1 MHSTGLRWCWL
12 CLGVISWWLASLA
25 SLAQAQAQTFPDRPV
40 RMVVPFAAGGPVD
53 VIGRIMSQ
61 ELSKALK
68 QQFVVDNRLGAGGT
82 IAAEHVATA
91 PADGHTLLFGSTS
104 TLAVAP
110 ALYSKVAYHPVK
122 SFVPVSAVSL
132 ETLALLVNPAVPASN
147 VRELVA
153 YLKANPGKMNFG
165 TPGNGTQTHLVS
177 EMFRQVAGVDTTHIP
192 YKGGAPSVVAAMSGE
207 VQYLF
212 NPMSTSLSVFKS
224 GKLRL
229 IAVTGLQRDALAPAI
244 PTIAESGYPGFEA
257 LFWIGIVAPA
267 ATPRAVVELLGNEAQ
282 KILRTPEM
290 KEALAKLGS
299 SPYITSSADFGKL
312 IGSEFEKWSALAVK
326 ANIKP
331 E

>member
-1 MHSTGLRWCWL
+1 
-12 CLGVISWWLASLA
+12 LGVISWWLASLA
-25 SLAQAQAQTFPDRPV
+25 SLAQAQTQTFPDRPV

-110 ALYSKVAYHPVK
+110 ALYSRVAYHPVK

-153 YLKANPGKMNFG
+153 YLKANPGKVNYAS
-165 TPGNGTQTHLVS
+165 PGNGTPFHLSGELFKAQTGTSMVHV
-177 EMFRQVAGVDTTHIP
+177 P
-192 YKGGAPSVVAAMSGE
+192 YKGAAPAVADLLAGQ
-207 VQYLF
+207 VQLLF
-212 NPMSTSLSVFKS
+212 DNIPNVLPHIRA
-224 GKLRL
+224 GKLRA
-229 IAVTGLQRDALAPAI
+229 IVSTGSTRLSTLPEVPTLA
-244 PTIAESGYPGFEA
+244 ELGVRGYDFAGQ
-257 LFWIGIVAPA
+257 IGLVAPA
-267 ATPRAVVELLGNEAQ
+267 GTSREVIARLHGEIVKALRQPELIERMTALGIDPVGNTPEDYARLIRADLEKFARAV
-282 KILRTPEM
+282 KIS
-290 KEALAKLGS
+290 G
-299 SPYITSSADFGKL
+299 
-312 IGSEFEKWSALAVK
+312 AV
-326 ANIKP
+326 A

>member
-1 MHSTGLRWCWL
+1 MGW
-12 CLGVISWWLASLA
+12 SLA
-25 SLAQAQAQTFPDRPV
+25 SLAQAQTFPDRPV

-82 IAAEHVATA
+82 IAAEHVASA

-153 YLKANPGKMNFG
+153 YLKANPGKVNYAS
-165 TPGNGTQTHLVS
+165 PGNGTPFHLSGELFKAQTGTSMVHV
-177 EMFRQVAGVDTTHIP
+177 P
-192 YKGGAPSVVAAMSGE
+192 YKGAAPAVADLLAGQ
-207 VQYLF
+207 VQLLF
-212 NPMSTSLSVFKS
+212 DNIPNVLPHIRA
-224 GKLRL
+224 GKLRA
-229 IAVTGLQRDALAPAI
+229 IVSTGSTRLPTLPEVPTLAEAGFRG
-244 PTIAESGYPGFEA
+244 AESVSWFA
-257 LFWIGIVAPA
+257 VVAPRG
-267 ATPRAVVELLGNEAQ
+267 TPRAIINTLHGGIVKLVAQPEVRQRLVELGAE
-282 KILRTPEM
+282 PV
-290 KEALAKLGS
+290 GS
-299 SPYITSSADFGKL
+299 SPEETAAHIR
-312 IGSEFEKWSALAVK
+312 SEISKWARVVK
-326 ANIKP
+326 ESGARVDN
-331 E
+331 